1 MKWLTGNQSLTEIS
15 EKFKLTRKTLQQKFK
30 PFWKL
35 KINPPKDY
43 SYGFGVLIIDGIYLQ
58 KRKVEALIGRS
69 IKQPIFWNFYDHENY
84 LNWVNFLIHIR
95 EPLVVVCDGQR
106 GMLAAIREV
115 WPRVRIQRC
124 LVHIK
129 RLVRIRLG
137 QSPESE
143 AGIQI
148 KLLVNNLLKVR
159 ARRQKRR
166 WLRQYS
172 KWLRKNTEFID
183 QKSKGINPKT
193 GKKSWWYTH
202 KSLRSVKSLLNNAK
216 PNLFTFVGHYHEI
229 PTTTNLIEGGTN
241 SRLSELIHRHR
252 GLSIDQ
258 KKILTAVYL
267 SRKTNKKP
275 PRNVT

>member
-1 MKWLTGNQSLTEIS
+1 MTGNQSLTEIADNLNLS
-15 EKFKLTRKTLQQKFK
+15 RKTLQREFK

-35 KINPPKDY
+35 KISPPKNY
-43 SYGFGVLIIDGIYLQ
+43 SYESGVLIIDGIYLQ

-69 IKQPIFWNFYDHENY
+69 LKQPIFWNFYDHENY
-84 LNWVNFLIHIR
+84 LNWLNFLINIK
-95 EPLVVVCDGQR
+95 EPLIVVCDGQR

-137 QSPESE
+137 QNPESE

-148 KLLVNNLLKVR
+148 KLLVNNLLKIR
-159 ARRQKRR
+159 TRRQKRR

-183 QKSKGINPKT
+183 QKSRGINSKT
-193 GKKSWWYTH
+193 GKKTWWYTH
-202 KSLRSVKSLLNNAK
+202 KDLRSVKSLLKNAK
-216 PNLFTFVGHYHEI
+216 PNLFTFIGHYHEI
-229 PTTTNLIEGGTN
+229 PRTTNLIEGGTN

-252 GLSIDQ
+252 GLPIEQ
-258 KKILTAVYL
+258 KKILTTVYL
-267 SRKTNKKP
+267 SSKTNKKP
-275 PRNVT
+275 PRNVP